1 MAKKKTVP
9 DKAKVGSKGGKW
21 VVREAVSGRFISRGN
36 AESHPYRKKAHPNS
50 KTAINHVHE
59 KAGAYGTAEKLPRA
73 GHLIPSPA
81 MPQKSVEIIT
91 QGLSTDVL
99 AWLSDILGTRQRE
112 VAELIN
118 ISDRTLTRRKKQGK
132 LSFHESERALRI
144 AQVVIAALRLFEN
157 DAEKANLWLKKS
169 RKIFN
174 GKSPLE
180 YSETAP
186 GAQFVQDVIARIEH
200 GVFS

>member
-1 MAKKKTVP
+1 MAKKSTKP
-9 DKAKVGSKGGKW
+9 DKARVGSKGGKW
-21 VVREAVSGRFISRGN
+21 VVREAVSGRFISRGD
-36 AESHPYRKKAHPNS
+36 AVSHARRS
-50 KTAINHVHE
+50 GIINHVHE
-59 KAGAYGTAEKLPRA
+59 IPSNYGTAEKLPPVE
-73 GHLIPSPA
+73 HLIPSPSL
-81 MPQKSVEIIT
+81 PQKSVEIIT

-99 AWLSDILGTRQRE
+99 AWLSDILGTKQRE
-112 VAELIN
+112 LAELIN

-144 AQVVIAALRLFEN
+144 AQVVVAALRLFEN
-157 DAEKANLWLKKS
+157 NAEKANHWLKKS

-186 GAQFVQDVIARIEH
+186 GAQFVQDVITRIEH

>member
-1 MAKKKTVP
+1 MVRKKDKP
-9 DKAKVGSKGGKW
+9 DKTGVGSKGGKW
-21 VVREAVSGRFISRGN
+21 KVNARKSGAVIYHSNRPTKTDHVYEI
-36 AESHPYRKKAHPNS
+36 PN
-50 KTAINHVHE
+50 T
-59 KAGAYGTAEKLPRA
+59 YGTAERHLRVS
-73 GHLIPSPA
+73 GHLIPSPSL
-81 MPQKSVEIIT
+81 PKKGVEIIT

-99 AWLSDILGTRQRE
+99 AWLSDILGTKQRE

-118 ISDRTLTRRKKQGK
+118 ISDRTLTRRKKRGK

-144 AQVVIAALRLFEN
+144 AQVVVAALRLFEN

-186 GAQFVQDVIARIEH
+186 WAQFVQDVISRIEH